1 MLSWNDI
8 FIEIV
13 NVAVKAVTMI
23 VLPYLA
29 YKFSEKIKNDHAVRL
44 IKKGEE
50 FVVKSVDMVQQTFV
64 DSLKKE
70 GKFNPDAQR
79 EAFKL
84 CYENWMQMA
93 NDEIKLAIS
102 EEVGNL
108 DTWLNTMIEA
118 RIAENKIA

>member
-8 FIEIV
+8 LIEIV

-29 YKFSEKIKNDHAVRL
+29 FKFSEKIKNDHAVRL

-70 GKFNPDAQR
+70 GKFNSDAQR
-79 EAFKL
+79 EAFKI